1 MQKLVFR
8 IKILSKAIVEMK
20 LFCFV
25 VLVFAVLHLNLD
37 EGKRVVVVVVVELH
51 DGDGG

>member
-20 LFCFV
+20 LFCFDI
-25 VLVFAVLHLNLD
+25 LVFAVLHLNLD
-37 EGKRVVVVVVVELH
+37 EGKRVVVVVVELH

>member
-37 EGKRVVVVVVVELH
+37 EGERVVVVVVELH